1 MLDRDVYSPEFYQSY
16 RNGSLSSAR
25 KIVPRV
31 LHFAPFKSVVDVG
44 CGLGTW
50 LRVFEEQGVND
61 SLGIDGEH
69 VERDSMEISP
79 RHFHS
84 FDLRFP
90 IQLDRRFELVVSLE
104 VAEHL
109 PAETAEQFVDTL
121 TSLGDVILFSAAIP
135 FQRGN
140 NHINE
145 QWPQYWAR
153 KFAARGYVTVDCIR
167 RFVWDDQDVE
177 PWYAQNTLMYVKES
191 RLADYPALA
200 GFYAATREEDCL
212 ALVHPRL
219 YLMVG
224 QQAQLSGSAQEK
236 LERIPVKKILT
247 ALPTRFFH
255 AVTRR
260 MKNVTD
266 VPPQAERRIPVAE
279 S

>member
-1 MLDRDVYSPEFYQSY
+1 MLDQDVYSTDFYQSY

-25 KIVPRV
+25 KIVPQV
-31 LHFAPFKSVVDVG
+31 LRFVPCKSVVDVG
-44 CGLGTW
+44 CGIGTW
-50 LRVFEEQGVND
+50 LRVFQEQGIND
-61 SLGIDGEH
+61 CLGIDGEH
-69 VERDSMEISP
+69 VDVDLMEVSP
-79 RHFHS
+79 RQFRAL
-84 FDLRFP
+84 DLRFP
-90 IQLDRRFELVVSLE
+90 INLDRRFDLVVSLE

-109 PAETAEQFVDTL
+109 PAESADLFVETL
-121 TSLGDVILFSAAIP
+121 TSLGDVVLFSAAIP

-145 QWPQYWAR
+145 QWPQYWAK

-167 RFVWDDQDVE
+167 RFVWDDADVE
-177 PWYAQNTLMYVKES
+177 PWYAQNTLVYVKES

-200 GFYAATREEDCL
+200 SFHAATRDEDCL

-224 QQAQLSGSAQEK
+224 QQAQQSGTAREK
-236 LERIPVKKILT
+236 LERIPVKKILS

-260 MKNVTD
+260 MKNVTE
-266 VPPQAERRIPVAE
+266 VPPPTERRIPVAD